1 MGRLIHRRLEREDW
15 MKTDNEKILKK
26 AMEILGEFNEAEILN
41 LCAMLLA
48 GMSMDMRKEVNS
60 V

>member
-1 MGRLIHRRLEREDW
+1 

-26 AMEILGEFNEAEILN
+26 AIEILGEFNEAEILN

-48 GMSMDMRKEVNS
+48 GMSMDMRKEVNG